1 MKKHILLFLSL
12 LIASC
17 TTTNSNTIKEES
29 TFVEIKPQNHTND
42 IFIPQISS
50 TYSSK
55 SELPKI
61 EQSEEKSFE
70 KIVDEKLQ
78 NSYDEEGTTIYEEN
92 QVSSIES
99 NKSKVTG
106 EGIES
111 IYTASNISIYAKD
124 LKSKKEIKN
133 YNSERVAIPASVMKL
148 VTSATVYEYIG
159 ENYRY
164 ETSVYTDGTNL
175 YIVGSGDPTLGSVE
189 FEDKEGFIKNW
200 INAINSKGIT
210 QINGDIVIGTKT
222 FKNNGIYESWQLDDI
237 GTTFGAGVYGFT
249 VFDNLYSVV
258 LSSSD
263 TGVKV
268 INSIPKVD
276 NVNYESLVTITSTP
290 KKSLKV
296 LGMSN
301 SKNKVIV
308 GDMKPNQNG
317 IYIRTDI
324 SNPAS
329 FFGEYFKKKLAD
341 NGIKVNGKVK
351 VVASE
356 KLSTDKLELLATHKS
371 PEMKE
376 IIRLLLKKSNNNYT
390 EHLYQLLLSNGVDIK
405 SYWKK
410 RGLDVEGVN
419 MLDGSGLSRGN
430 YLTAKFLTELLEY
443 MYQKNRDFI
452 FLLPQA
458 GKEGTVKNFLVSQNL
473 KETVYVKSGSMSGVQ
488 AYSGYIISDTKKGA
502 FSIIVNHWEDSRATL
517 KKKMEECIGEIDSK
531 LN

>member
-1 MKKHILLFLSL
+1 MKKQMLLLLSL
-12 LIASC
+12 LMVGC
-17 TTTNSNTIKEES
+17 TTPKNTSTNRENVFVEIQTPSTSQKKQSPNIVELPKVETVVTTVEES
-29 TFVEIKPQNHTND
+29 TKKLEESISEESIEEKFSQAEKEQDIPVIEEIKKTNGRDIQNV
-42 IFIPQISS
+42 
-50 TYSSK
+50 Y
-55 SELPKI
+55 
-61 EQSEEKSFE
+61 
-70 KIVDEKLQ
+70 V
-78 NSYDEEGTTIYEEN
+78 
-92 QVSSIES
+92 
-99 NKSKVTG
+99 
-106 EGIES
+106 
-111 IYTASNISIYAKD
+111 ASNISIYAKD
-124 LKSKKEIKN
+124 LKNKKEIKN
-133 YNSERVAIPASVMKL
+133 YNSDRVAIPASVMKL

-159 ENYRY
+159 GDYRY
-164 ETSVYTDGTNL
+164 QTSVYTDRTNL
-175 YIVGSGDPTLGSVE
+175 YIIGSGDPTLGSSE
-189 FEDKEGFIKNW
+189 FEDKEGFIKTW
-200 INAINSKGIT
+200 IDGIKSKGIT
-210 QINGDIVIGTKT
+210 QINGDIIIGTKT

-263 TGVKV
+263 TGVRV
-268 INSIPKVD
+268 TNSIPKVD

-290 KKSLKV
+290 KKALKV

-301 SKNKVIV
+301 SKNKVII

-317 IYIRTDI
+317 VYIRTDI

-356 KLSTDKLELLATHKS
+356 KLNTDKLELLATHNS
-371 PEMKE
+371 PEMRE

-390 EHLYQLLLSNGVDIK
+390 EHLYQLLLSSGVDVK

-419 MLDGSGLSRGN
+419 ILDGSGLSRGN
-430 YLTAKFLTELLEY
+430 YLTAKFLTGVLEY
-443 MYQKNRDFI
+443 MYQKNRDFVY
-452 FLLPQA
+452 LLPQA
-458 GKEGTVKNFLVSQNL
+458 GKEGTVRNFLVGQNL

-488 AYSGYIISDTKKGA
+488 AYSGYIISDIKKGA
-502 FSIIVNHWEDSRATL
+502 FTIMVNHWEDSRATL
-517 KKKMEECIGEIDSK
+517 KKKMEECITEIDSK